1 MTTTAGAGRA
11 RVKPSTPW
19 LLTEPDPD
27 AKARVFCFPYSG
39 CGASMYSRWPTRRG
53 DVEFLP
59 LQFPYRENRTRE
71 PHFGTYESLADALI
85 PGIAPFL
92 DRPYAFFGHCGSALP
107 AYESALRAEQLGL
120 RPADCLVASSQ
131 VVPHRGPHGRFLGLT
146 TEELDQEIRTLLGR
160 AGSARIHDEIVEIV
174 REVLVADLEAN
185 KQYSKPA
192 PARLQCRILAVGWD
206 RDFEVRSE
214 LMNAWPE
221 CADDVDVIVLPGDH
235 YTFLEAP
242 EALIEAIVRSCT
254 AGGSQPASALPTMS

>member
-1 MTTTAGAGRA
+1 MVTGGGRP

-27 AKARVFCFPYSG
+27 ARARVFCFPYSG

-71 PHFGTYESLADALI
+71 PHYGTYEQLADVLV
-85 PGIAPFL
+85 PGIAPLL
-92 DRPYAFFGHCGSALP
+92 DRPYAFFGHCGGALP

-120 RPADCLVASSQ
+120 RPADCLIASSQ

-146 TEELDQEIRTLLGR
+146 VEELDEEIRTLLGR
-160 AGSARIHDEIVEIV
+160 AGAASIHEEIVEIV
-174 REVLVADLEAN
+174 RDILVADLDAN

-192 PARLQCRILAVGWD
+192 PARLACRILAVGWD
-206 RDFEVRSE
+206 RDVEVRSE

-235 YTFLEAP
+235 YTFLEGP
-242 EALIEAIVRSCT
+242 EALIEAIAQTCAVGASE
-254 AGGSQPASALPTMS
+254 PARALRTTS